1 MKVLIGAKTHFSLGE
16 SICNPEHLIK
26 DVRSAGWDGLVVT
39 DVNSIDS
46 MPILAQKAGEVAIGL
61 AVQVCVVDDLTWR
74 AAKRNEP
81 RKKPNPFFMPT
92 LMAKNGEGF
101 KDIVGL
107 MTMAQTEDHYCPR
120 PARPQLSLD
129 EVLEVVARGNV
140 TMTLGSAYSVVSM
153 RDARDK
159 LDKITSA
166 LAASQTLVELV
177 PVNTAFYDRHNA
189 RAIEV
194 ARDFHLPVILT
205 RPTLNSKGESKFRD
219 AMNCILDHQK
229 VTDLFRR
236 EAPEDLHVMT
246 PGEMTYEVNQAIDRV
261 SKIIGDE
268 HVVTEAFAAAVDQA
282 DQYFTD
288 HTYKWSKM
296 APSLPRM
303 APDPL
308 AQLITLCRD
317 GWAKRLGREVFG
329 YKPDPS
335 LIATYRDR
343 LKYELDVL
351 RKMGFEDYFLLVHYV
366 VSWSK
371 KNGVM
376 VGPGRG
382 SVGGSL
388 VAYLMGITD
397 VDPIR
402 FGLYFERFIN
412 PDRIDLPDI
421 DLDFMSSRRQ
431 EVVEHLIEHFGEDRV
446 SCIANYSTIAGAGA
460 IRETSKAFGLQEKDF
475 ECSKLV
481 PKEQGNPIPIEEAVA
496 IVPELEA
503 FALAHPQVWKTAV
516 GLQGCFR
523 NFAQHAAGVI
533 VAGEPVSNR
542 AVINARSGL
551 AVANWD
557 KRVVEDFGLI
567 KLDVLGLSTLDILRL
582 THDYIR
588 EATGVEVDFTSLNL
602 GDRKVLDAFA
612 LGKTYGVFQFESG
625 GMRRL
630 LKDLGSDGN
639 LTFDD
644 ITAATAL
651 YRPGPMQSGLM
662 DRYVRVKRGFEAP
675 EYTHPNVE
683 PALRETYSV
692 IVYQEQVMQVARD
705 LAGYTMAE
713 ADGLRK
719 IMGKKDPIKM
729 AEQRDKFVNGCES
742 FSGLDRGVATDLF
755 EQIEKFAGYAFN
767 KSHATAYT
775 LISYMTMWVKVYHP
789 EAFFAACLSIL
800 ADDKLPGLAKDALE
814 HGIYVVPPDINKSS
828 DRYEIGFDHKRGQK
842 VLYAPFQSIKGLAER
857 GAKEIVAAR
866 VANGGPFKSKAD
878 FVAKVNRRA
887 VNIRLQNSLDEVG
900 AFASIEPSQ
909 LDPRHPDRLRRQ
921 KDLLPG
927 IVTNNVKADRVIVV
941 DAYIAKALSD
951 IVTDT
956 CSCNACP
963 LGGLVHPQ
971 PVLGRKPR
979 IMVVTDMPSWK
990 EEEGG
995 VMGKGDTG
1003 KFIKESLVKAGLK
1016 MTDIYMTPLIK
1027 ARKPKEMEFE
1037 NSMINGCSQ
1046 FLKREIELLK
1056 PPVII
1061 ALGGKT
1067 IRHLVPDVKGG
1078 WEELCGKSHYDSKMD
1093 CTIVFGLNPAQIVFD
1108 DTKQTMLD
1116 AVFAQA
1122 AEIFA

>member
-1 MKVLIGAKTHFSLGE
+1 MRVLIGAKTHFSLGE
-16 SICNPEHLIK
+16 SIYDPENLVK
-26 DVRSAGWDGLVVT
+26 EVQKAGWEGLVVS

-46 MPILAQKAGEVAIGL
+46 MPIIAQKAEIPIGL
-61 AVQVCVVDDLTWR
+61 AVQVHVVDDLSWR
-74 AAKRNEP
+74 AAKRGEP
-81 RKKPNPFFMPT
+81 RKAPNPFFMPT
-92 LMAKNGEGF
+92 LFARDDQGF
-101 KDIVGL
+101 KDIAEL
-107 MTMAQTEDHYCPR
+107 MTLALTEDHFCPR
-120 PARPQLSLD
+120 PSRPQLSLD
-129 EVLEVVARGNV
+129 EVLAVVARKHVG
-140 TMTLGSAYSVVSM
+140 MTLGSAYSVLSH
-153 RDARDK
+153 RDAQDK
-159 LDKITSA
+159 LDRIASA
-166 LAASQTLVELV
+166 VDAQSVYAELV
-177 PVNTAFYDRHNA
+177 PVNSAYYDSHNM
-189 RAIEV
+189 RAV
-194 ARDFHLPVILT
+194 SALTRFHFTPLVT
-205 RPTLNSKGESKFRD
+205 RPTLNHKGEVAFRN

-261 SKIIGDE
+261 AKLYGDE
-268 HVVTEAFAAAVDQA
+268 YVVTELFNAGVSAADRYFAE
-282 DQYFTD
+282 
-288 HTYKWSKM
+288 HPYKWGKM
-296 APSLPRM
+296 PVSLPRLT
-303 APDPL
+303 PDPM
-308 AQLITLCRD
+308 QKLIELCRA
-317 GWAKRLGREVFG
+317 GWGARLGKEVFG

-335 LIATYRDR
+335 VLPEYRDR
-343 LKYELDVL
+343 LKYELGVL
-351 RKMGFEDYFLLVHYV
+351 RKMGFEDYFLLVDYIV
-366 VSWSK
+366 RWSK
-371 KNGVM
+371 ASGVM

-388 VAYLMGITD
+388 VAYLLGITD

-431 EVVEHLIEHFGEDRV
+431 EVVQHLVSKFGQDRV
-446 SCIANYSTIAGAGA
+446 ACIANYSTIAGAGA
-460 IRETSKAFGLQEKDF
+460 IRESGKAFGLDERDY

-481 PKEQGNPIPIEEAVA
+481 PKENGQPIPIEEAVA

-503 FALAHPQVWKTAV
+503 FALAHPSVWKTAV

-542 AVINARSGL
+542 AVINSRSGM
-551 AVANWD
+551 AVVNWD

-567 KLDVLGLSTLDILRL
+567 KLDVLGLANLDVLRL
-582 THDYIR
+582 TRDYIQ
-588 EATGVEVDFTSLNL
+588 ESSGKVVDFTSLPL
-602 GDRKVLDAFA
+602 DDKKVLDAFA
-612 LGKTYGVFQFESG
+612 MGKTHGVFQFESG

-630 LKDLGSDGN
+630 LKDLGRDGT

-662 DRYVRVKRGFEAP
+662 DRYVRVKSGNEAP
-675 EYTHPNVE
+675 EYIHPNVE

-705 LAGYTMAE
+705 LAGYSMAE

-719 IMGKKDPIKM
+719 IMGKKDPVKM
-729 AEQRDKFVNGCES
+729 AEQRDKFVDGCES
-742 FSGLDRGVATDLF
+742 TSGLDRRLATELF

-775 LISYMTMWVKVYHP
+775 LLSYMTMWVKVYHP

-800 ADDKLPGLAKDALE
+800 GEDKLSGLAKDALE
-814 HGIYVVPPDINKSS
+814 HDIYIVPPDINRSS
-828 DRYEIGFDHKRGQK
+828 NRYEIGFDARRSQK
-842 VLYAPFQSIKGLAER
+842 ILYAPFQSIKGLSEAGSKAILE
-857 GAKEIVAAR
+857 AR
-866 VANGGPFKSKAD
+866 SKAGGFFSNKAD
-878 FVAKVNRRA
+878 FVANVNRRTCN
-887 VNIRLQNSLDEVG
+887 VRVQENLDRVG
-900 AFASIEPSQ
+900 AFAQIEPGQ
-909 LDPRHPDRLRRQ
+909 LDARHPDRLREQ
-921 KDLLPG
+921 KELLPG
-927 IVTNNVKADRVIVV
+927 IITNNVKADRVIIV
-941 DAYIAKALSD
+941 DSFVAGGLADVITEACAC
-951 IVTDT
+951 T
-956 CSCNACP
+956 ACP
-963 LGGLVHPQ
+963 LSGLPHPQ
-971 PVLGRKPR
+971 PVLGKKPR
-979 IMVVTDMPSWK
+979 VMVVVDSPSWK

-995 VMGKGDTG
+995 VMMRGDNG
-1003 KFIKESLVKAGLK
+1003 KFIKEAMSKAGLK
-1016 MTDIYMTPLIK
+1016 TADIYMTSLIK
-1027 ARKPKEMEFE
+1027 ARKPKEMDFE

-1056 PPVII
+1056 PPVIV

-1078 WEELCGKSHYDSKMD
+1078 WEELCGKSHYDAKMD

-1108 DTKQTMLD
+1108 DSKQALLD
-1116 AVFAQA
+1116 AVFAQV